1 MTRIM
6 AVGENLLHNTKVNQI
21 NRLASVPFDRNGECG
36 RNAECKSKS
45 YDSGYALDEIVANR
59 RS

>member
-1 MTRIM
+1 M